1 MYFRQEVIVLQ
12 LFLAFLT
19 YSFLGW
25 VCETVYCSIGQRKF
39 VNRGFL
45 NGPLC
50 PVYGFGAMAVLFFL
64 RPVREN
70 LLVLYLSGVLVTSV
84 IEYITGFLLEKLF
97 ATKWWDYSTYR
108 FNIHGRVCLRNSLM
122 FGVLSVIAARVI
134 DPVVQGMIASL
145 PDWLCIAFTA
155 AFAVILT
162 ADCTVTV
169 RTILELNGTLKQIQQ
184 LVEQTKLET
193 AEYLRQNHQ
202 ELQQKMDQRKL
213 DLELGKMEL
222 REFLE
227 ERRNERSERKAERRK
242 ELLAKLSPEQREI
255 WERLEACIHEASG
268 KNRFFRRR
276 LLKAFPNMRSTRYES
291 VFERMKEEIL
301 KRKGE

>member
-1 MYFRQEVIVLQ
+1 MQ

-145 PDWLCIAFTA
+145 PDWLCITFTA

-162 ADCTVTV
+162 AD
-169 RTILELNGTLKQIQQ
+169 LN
-184 LVEQTKLET
+184 V
-193 AEYLRQNHQ
+193 
-202 ELQQKMDQRKL
+202 
-213 DLELGKMEL
+213 
-222 REFLE
+222 FL
-227 ERRNERSERKAERRK
+227 
-242 ELLAKLSPEQREI
+242 
-255 WERLEACIHEASG
+255 
-268 KNRFFRRR
+268 
-276 LLKAFPNMRSTRYES
+276 
-291 VFERMKEEIL
+291 
-301 KRKGE
+301 

>member
-1 MYFRQEVIVLQ
+1 MQ

-134 DPVVQGMIASL
+134 DPVVQ
-145 PDWLCIAFTA
+145 
-155 AFAVILT
+155 
-162 ADCTVTV
+162 
-169 RTILELNGTLKQIQQ
+169 
-184 LVEQTKLET
+184 
-193 AEYLRQNHQ
+193 
-202 ELQQKMDQRKL
+202 
-213 DLELGKMEL
+213 
-222 REFLE
+222 
-227 ERRNERSERKAERRK
+227 
-242 ELLAKLSPEQREI
+242 
-255 WERLEACIHEASG
+255 
-268 KNRFFRRR
+268 
-276 LLKAFPNMRSTRYES
+276 
-291 VFERMKEEIL
+291 
-301 KRKGE
+301 